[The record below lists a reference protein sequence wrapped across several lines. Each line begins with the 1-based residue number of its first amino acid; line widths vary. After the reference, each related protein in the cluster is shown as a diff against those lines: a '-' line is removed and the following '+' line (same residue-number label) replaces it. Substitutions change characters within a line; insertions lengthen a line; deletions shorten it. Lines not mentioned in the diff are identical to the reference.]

1 MDKLSIY
8 NCSLIN
14 LDGRTL
20 SNSDK
25 FSDCLVRL
33 PLFYELEEEVIEKIG
48 TYFSDTKKRYYEN

>member
-8 NCSLIN
+8 HFSLIY

-25 FSDCLVRL
+25 FSDCLARL
-33 PLFYELEEEVIEKIG
+33 PLFYELEEEVIEKIA
-48 TYFSDTKKRYYEN
+48 TYISDTKKRYYEN